1 MKTVNR
7 IAMALLLATTTL
19 AAAQSAPAPA
29 PQPKPVAE
37 TRERPQEATPSTYK
51 LEYNIYETEAGKRLN
66 QRSYTL
72 LVTDNTSSQIRTGS
86 RVPITTSASP
96 TDHSSTSI
104 QYQDIGIRIEARLVK
119 RESPSSSQ
127 ILMTNIEM
135 SSIAPEQAG
144 QAANP
149 IIRSSRAES
158 NTVLVLR
165 KPTLL
170 ANIDDSL
177 SKRSYQVEVTITQ
190 Q

>member
-7 IAMALLLATTTL
+7 IALALLLATTL
-19 AAAQSAPAPA
+19 AAAQAAPAPA

-37 TRERPQEATPSTYK
+37 AHENAQDATPSTYK
-51 LEYNIYETEAGKRLN
+51 LEYNIYETEAGKRIN
-66 QRSYTL
+66 QRTYTL

-96 TDHSSTSI
+96 TDHSATSI
-104 QYQDIGIRIEARLVK
+104 QYQDIGVRIEARITK
-119 RESPSSSQ
+119 RNTPMSPSV
-127 ILMTNIEM
+127 LMTNIEM
-135 SSIAPEQAG
+135 SSIAPDQSG
-144 QAANP
+144 QVADP

-158 NTVLVLR
+158 NTVVVLK
-165 KPTLL
+165 KPLLL

-190 Q
+190 P

>member
-7 IAMALLLATTTL
+7 IALALLFATTAL
-19 AAAQSAPAPA
+19 AAMAQPVQAPT
-29 PQPKPVAE
+29 PQPEPVAATHE
-37 TRERPQEATPSTYK
+37 KAREAPPSTYK
-51 LEYNIYETEAGKRLN
+51 LEYNIYETEAGKRIN
-66 QRSYTL
+66 VRSYTL
-72 LVTDNTSSQIRTGS
+72 MLTDNTSSQIRTGS

-104 QYQDIGIRIEARLVK
+104 QYQDIGIMIDARVRKDGPTATPVLK
-119 RESPSSSQ
+119 
-127 ILMTNIEM
+127 TNVEM
-135 SSIAPEQAG
+135 SSIAPEQSG
-144 QAANP
+144 QVANP

-158 NTVLVLR
+158 NTVVVLK